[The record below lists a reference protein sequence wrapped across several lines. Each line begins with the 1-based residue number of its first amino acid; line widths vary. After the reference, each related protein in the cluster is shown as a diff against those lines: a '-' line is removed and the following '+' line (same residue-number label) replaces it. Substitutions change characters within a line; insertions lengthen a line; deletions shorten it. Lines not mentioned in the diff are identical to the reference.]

1 MAGGGSGGLQ
11 GALIYVSIE
20 TGIFYGKEVTC
31 MNKNWTLHVEWE
43 NNRISVDIGEIV
55 QLQHCAVK
63 MQRTEDG
70 SKLTGRLSID

>member
-1 MAGGGSGGLQ
+1 
-11 GALIYVSIE
+11 
-20 TGIFYGKEVTC
+20 

-70 SKLTGRLSID
+70 SKLTGRWSID